1 MEMSGNKE
9 LGHFC
14 LRDGGHIESLTVHCF
29 GKFHKIRPCLYI
41 TEQQLGCDEMDPI
54 RAIRLLARFVNLLLP
69 AFRLILFYG
78 RLFDEMSSHLF
89 QISLRKGTTSIRRQQ
104 WPLGHT
110 SERRRER
117 ESSTSKGHAWLESDC
132 RLNLVGFSC
141 LESSRPAFLGGA
153 LSSGER
159 ESKPSPSSCIY
170 ISSSFSSPLL
180 FLFFLLLLPSSTSIT
195 TNKQQQPRSVKGLPS
210 FHRISGWH
218 TSFFFF
224 FRLDPSLNSPSSSS
238 SLGAIGCGCQKKRR
252 E

>member
-1 MEMSGNKE
+1 MEMSENKE

-29 GKFHKIRPCLYI
+29 GSFHKIRPCLYI

-117 ESSTSKGHAWLESDC
+117 EQHVQ
-132 RLNLVGFSC
+132 RSC
-141 LESSRPAFLGGA
+141 LARIRLQTESCGFFVSGVEPASFSRGRPIKW
-153 LSSGER
+153 R

-170 ISSSFSSPLL
+170 ISSSSSPLL

-224 FRLDPSLNSPSSSS
+224 FDLTPP
-238 SLGAIGCGCQKKRR
+238 
-252 E
+252 

>member
-1 MEMSGNKE
+1 MEMSENKE

-29 GKFHKIRPCLYI
+29 GSFHKIRPCLYI

-78 RLFDEMSSHLF
+78 RLFDEMSSLLF

-159 ESKPSPSSCIY
+159 EQTLPFFMYIY
-170 ISSSFSSPLL
+170 L
-180 FLFFLLLLPSSTSIT
+180 
-195 TNKQQQPRSVKGLPS
+195 
-210 FHRISGWH
+210 
-218 TSFFFF
+218 FFFF
-224 FRLDPSLNSPSSSS
+224 SS
-238 SLGAIGCGCQKKRR
+238 SLLVLSTVVALVD
-252 E
+252 EYNN

>member
-1 MEMSGNKE
+1 MEMSENKE

-29 GKFHKIRPCLYI
+29 GSFHKIRPCLYI

-110 SERRRER
+110 SERRREQHVQR
-117 ESSTSKGHAWLESDC
+117 
-132 RLNLVGFSC
+132 SC
-141 LESSRPAFLGGA
+141 LARIRLQTESCGFFVSGVEPASFSRGRPIKW
-153 LSSGER
+153 R

-170 ISSSFSSPLL
+170 ISSSSSPLL

-218 TSFFFF
+218 TSFFF
-224 FRLDPSLNSPSSSS
+224 ST
-238 SLGAIGCGCQKKRR
+238 
-252 E
+252 

>member
-1 MEMSGNKE
+1 MSGNKE

-110 SERRRER
+110 SERRREQHVQR
-117 ESSTSKGHAWLESDC
+117 
-132 RLNLVGFSC
+132 SC
-141 LESSRPAFLGGA
+141 LARIRLQTESCGFFVSGVEPASFSRGRPIKW
-153 LSSGER
+153 R

-224 FRLDPSLNSPSSSS
+224 DLTPP
-238 SLGAIGCGCQKKRR
+238 
-252 E
+252 